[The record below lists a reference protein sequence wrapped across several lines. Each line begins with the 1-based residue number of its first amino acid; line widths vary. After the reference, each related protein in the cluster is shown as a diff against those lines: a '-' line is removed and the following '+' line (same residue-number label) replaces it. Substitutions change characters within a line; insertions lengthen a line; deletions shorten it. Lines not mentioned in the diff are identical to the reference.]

1 MEHKYK
7 IFVLVNTFLK
17 IDSIERER
25 LLKSI
30 HIEEHFEKLY
40 RQREEMLQELAYFA
54 GVEWNRP
61 QKDKWSWGETYYHLY
76 LMVKWFRRLSMFY
89 LPISKPVAML
99 KKDKPYSTG
108 STNVYEAYQ
117 DKNKKAMKAP
127 FIIVPP
133 DRKKISIEFDD
144 LVAELDKETKLLEAI
159 VEDVNDD
166 TAGHIRFVDPL
177 ANHPNLI
184 QSIDLLGIHEQH
196 HFLLCKKYY
205 QLGE

>member
-1 MEHKYK
+1 MQE
-7 IFVLVNTFLK
+7 VLANF
-17 IDSIERER
+17 SG
-25 LLKSI
+25 
-30 HIEEHFEKLY
+30 
-40 RQREEMLQELAYFA
+40 A
-54 GVEWNRP
+54 EWDRP
-61 QKDKWSWGETYYHLY
+61 KEDKWSWGETYYHLY
-76 LMVKWFRRLSMFY
+76 LMMKWFRRLSKIY
-89 LPISKPVAML
+89 VPVSKPVAAL
-99 KKDKPYSTG
+99 QRNKPYLTG

-127 FIIVPP
+127 FIIMPP
-133 DRKKISIEFDD
+133 DKKKINVQFAD
-144 LVAELDKETKLLEAI
+144 LVAELDKETKLLESI

-166 TAGHIRFVDPL
+166 TAGHIRFIDPL